1 MCSVS
6 FGLHDID
13 IDAHDFYKWAK
24 KVEKDSTIKF
34 FIFLVD
40 DYERLLF
47 LSSEACNG
55 IKFVDGSTKL
65 HEAFLSTPNKL
76 WVRNTCFCPNCFGI
90 FFKPEAAC
98 DGWRMVD
105 L

>member
-1 MCSVS
+1 MHTT
-6 FGLHDID
+6 FTNGLK
-13 IDAHDFYKWAK
+13 KWRK
-24 KVEKDSTIKF
+24 IVQSSLY
-34 FIFLVD
+34 FLID

-47 LSSEACNG
+47 FSSEACNG

-76 WVRNTCFCPNCFGI
+76 WVRNTSCFCPNCFGI
-90 FFKPEAAC
+90 FFKPETAC